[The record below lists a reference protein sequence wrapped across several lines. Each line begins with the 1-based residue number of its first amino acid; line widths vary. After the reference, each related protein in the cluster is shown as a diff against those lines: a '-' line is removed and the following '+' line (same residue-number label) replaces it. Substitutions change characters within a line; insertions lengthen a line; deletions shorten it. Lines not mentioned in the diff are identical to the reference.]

1 MKQMFSFA
9 AKAALAM
16 LLMCVIML
24 FIVTPGSAEW
34 VIMVISTVMMVVLLT
49 VSALLL
55 RKENKK
61 IQRQTWQRYKFNLRN
76 SLFLEEIFNHLSS
89 LIFFKIGTCV

>member
-34 VIMVISTVMMVVLLT
+34 VIMAPLGRDVVPE
-49 VSALLL
+49 V
-55 RKENKK
+55 
-61 IQRQTWQRYKFNLRN
+61 
-76 SLFLEEIFNHLSS
+76 
-89 LIFFKIGTCV
+89 

>member
-16 LLMCVIML
+16 LLMCAIML

-34 VIMVISTVMMVVLLT
+34 VIMVISVGMMAVLLA
-49 VSALLL
+49 VSTWLL
-55 RKENKK
+55 RRESKK
-61 IQRQTWQRYKFNLRN
+61 G
-76 SLFLEEIFNHLSS
+76 EEP
-89 LIFFKIGTCV
+89 